1 MDLMLRSFSV
11 EGDSGLADIA
21 VESPITGVIVEI
33 SVSVGEE
40 VSDGD
45 LLVVIESMK
54 MENEILSEYDGTV
67 KEVLVRRNQNIS
79 QEDPMLVL
87 SVE

>member
-1 MDLMLRSFSV
+1 MAEV
-11 EGDSGLADIA
+11 A
-21 VESPITGVIVEI
+21 VEAPITGVIVEI

-54 MENEILSEYDGTV
+54 MENEILSEYDGAV
-67 KEVLVRRNQNIS
+67 KEILIRQNQNIS
-79 QEDPMLVL
+79 QEDPMLIL

>member
-1 MDLMLRSFSV
+1 MAEV
-11 EGDSGLADIA
+11 A

-40 VSDGD
+40 VRDGD

-67 KEVLVRRNQNIS
+67 REILIRQNQNIS
-79 QEDPMLVL
+79 QEDPMLIL
-87 SVE
+87 SLE

>member
-1 MDLMLRSFSV
+1 MAEV
-11 EGDSGLADIA
+11 AIEA
-21 VESPITGVIVEI
+21 PITGVIVEI

-67 KEVLVRRNQNIS
+67 KEILIRQNQNIS
-79 QEDPMLVL
+79 QEDPMLIL

>member
-1 MDLMLRSFSV
+1 MAEV
-11 EGDSGLADIA
+11 A
-21 VESPITGVIVEI
+21 VEAPITGVIVEI

-54 MENEILSEYDGTV
+54 MENEILSEYDGIV
-67 KEVLVRRNQNIS
+67 ERILVFPNQNIS
-79 QEDPMLVL
+79 QEDPMLIL
-87 SVE
+87 TVE

>member
-54 MENEILSEYDGTV
+54 MENEILSEYDGVV
-67 KEVLVRRNQNIS
+67 KQILVFPNQNIS
-79 QEDPMLVL
+79 QEDPMLIL

>member
-1 MDLMLRSFSV
+1 M
-11 EGDSGLADIA
+11 ADIA

-40 VSDGD
+40 VEDGD

-67 KEVLVRRNQNIS
+67 KEILVRRNQNIS
-79 QEDPMLVL
+79 QEEPMLIL
-87 SVE
+87 AVE

>member
-1 MDLMLRSFSV
+1 MAEV
-11 EGDSGLADIA
+11 A
-21 VESPITGVIVEI
+21 VEAPITGVIVEI

-54 MENEILSEYDGTV
+54 MENEVLSEYDGTV
-67 KEVLVRRNQNIS
+67 KEILIRQNQNIS
-79 QEDPMLVL
+79 QEDPMLIL

>member
-1 MDLMLRSFSV
+1 MAEV
-11 EGDSGLADIA
+11 P

-54 MENEILSEYDGTV
+54 MENEILSEYEGTV
-67 KEVLVRRNQNIS
+67 KQVLVFPNQNIS
-79 QEDPMLVL
+79 QEEPIMILT
-87 SVE
+87 VE

>member
-1 MDLMLRSFSV
+1 MAEV
-11 EGDSGLADIA
+11 A
-21 VESPITGVIVEI
+21 VEAPITGVIVEI

-67 KEVLVRRNQNIS
+67 KEILIRRNQNIS
-79 QEDPMLVL
+79 QEDPMLIL

>member
-1 MDLMLRSFSV
+1 MA
-11 EGDSGLADIA
+11 EIA

-67 KEVLVRRNQNIS
+67 KEILIRQNQNIS
-79 QEDPMLVL
+79 QEDPMIVLV
-87 SVE
+87 VE

>member
-1 MDLMLRSFSV
+1 
-11 EGDSGLADIA
+11 LADIT
-21 VESPITGVIVEI
+21 VESPITGLVVEI

-40 VSDGD
+40 VEDGD

-67 KEVLVRRNQNIS
+67 KAILVRQNQNIS
-79 QEDPMLVL
+79 QEDPMLIL

>member
-1 MDLMLRSFSV
+1 M
-11 EGDSGLADIA
+11 
-21 VESPITGVIVEI
+21 IVEI

-40 VSDGD
+40 VEDGD

-54 MENEILSEYDGTV
+54 MENEILSEYNGTV
-67 KEVLVRRNQNIS
+67 KEVLVRNNQNIS
-79 QEDPMLVL
+79 QEDPMLIL

>member
-1 MDLMLRSFSV
+1 MAEV
-11 EGDSGLADIA
+11 A
-21 VESPITGVIVEI
+21 VEAPITGVIVEI

-67 KEVLVRRNQNIS
+67 KEILIRQNQNIS
-79 QEDPMLVL
+79 QEDPMLIL
-87 SVE
+87 SVG

>member
-1 MDLMLRSFSV
+1 MAEV
-11 EGDSGLADIA
+11 A
-21 VESPITGVIVEI
+21 VEAPITGVIVEI
-33 SVSVGEE
+33 SVSVGKE

-67 KEVLVRRNQNIS
+67 KEILIRQNQNIS
-79 QEDPMLVL
+79 QEDPMLIL

>member
-1 MDLMLRSFSV
+1 M
-11 EGDSGLADIA
+11 ADIA

-67 KEVLVRRNQNIS
+67 KEILVRRNQNIS
-79 QEDPMLVL
+79 QEDPMLIL

>member
-1 MDLMLRSFSV
+1 M
-11 EGDSGLADIA
+11 ADIA

-67 KEVLVRRNQNIS
+67 KEILIRNNQNIS
-79 QEDPMLVL
+79 QEDRMLIL

>member
-1 MDLMLRSFSV
+1 MAEV
-11 EGDSGLADIA
+11 AI
-21 VESPITGVIVEI
+21 ESPITGVIVEI

-54 MENEILSEYDGTV
+54 MENEVLSEYDGTV
-67 KEVLVRRNQNIS
+67 KEILIRQNQNIRRKIRC
-79 QEDPMLVL
+79 
-87 SVE
+87 

>member
-1 MDLMLRSFSV
+1 MAEV
-11 EGDSGLADIA
+11 A
-21 VESPITGVIVEI
+21 VEAPITGVIVEI

-67 KEVLVRRNQNIS
+67 KEILIRQNQNIS
-79 QEDPMLVL
+79 QEDPMLIL

>member
-1 MDLMLRSFSV
+1 MAEV
-11 EGDSGLADIA
+11 A

-67 KEVLVRRNQNIS
+67 KEILIRQNQNIS
-79 QEDPMLVL
+79 QEDPMLIL

>member
-1 MDLMLRSFSV
+1 MKG
-11 EGDSGLADIA
+11 ESGLAEVA

-67 KEVLVRRNQNIS
+67 KEILIRQNQNIS
-79 QEDPMLVL
+79 QEDPMIVLV
-87 SVE
+87 VE

>member
-1 MDLMLRSFSV
+1 MA
-11 EGDSGLADIA
+11 EIA

-40 VSDGD
+40 VGDGD

-54 MENEILSEYDGTV
+54 MENEILSEYEGTV
-67 KEVLVRRNQNIS
+67 KEILVRRNQNIS
-79 QEDPMLVL
+79 QEDAMLIL

>member
-1 MDLMLRSFSV
+1 
-11 EGDSGLADIA
+11 LADIA

-54 MENEILSEYDGTV
+54 MENEILSEYDGVV
-67 KEVLVRRNQNIS
+67 KQILVFPNQNIS
-79 QEDPMLVL
+79 QEDPMLIL

>member
-1 MDLMLRSFSV
+1 M
-11 EGDSGLADIA
+11 ADIA

-40 VSDGD
+40 VEDGD

-67 KEVLVRRNQNIS
+67 KEILIRNNQNIS
-79 QEDPMLVL
+79 QEDPMIVL

>member
-1 MDLMLRSFSV
+1 MAEV
-11 EGDSGLADIA
+11 A
-21 VESPITGVIVEI
+21 VEAPITGVIVEI

-67 KEVLVRRNQNIS
+67 KEILIRQNENIS
-79 QEDPMLVL
+79 QEDPMLIL

>member
-1 MDLMLRSFSV
+1 MAEV
-11 EGDSGLADIA
+11 A
-21 VESPITGVIVEI
+21 VEAPITGVIVEI

-67 KEVLVRRNQNIS
+67 KEILIRQNQNIS
-79 QEDPMLVL
+79 QEDPMLIL
-87 SVE
+87 LVE

>member
-1 MDLMLRSFSV
+1 MKG
-11 EGDSGLADIA
+11 ESGLAEVA

-54 MENEILSEYDGTV
+54 MENEILSEFDGTV
-67 KEVLVRRNQNIS
+67 KEILIRQNQNIS
-79 QEDPMLVL
+79 QEDPMIVLV
-87 SVE
+87 VE

>member
-1 MDLMLRSFSV
+1 
-11 EGDSGLADIA
+11 LAEVA
-21 VESPITGVIVEI
+21 VEAPITGVIVEI

-67 KEVLVRRNQNIS
+67 KEILIRQNQNIS
-79 QEDPMLVL
+79 QEDPMLIL